1 MAEAAA
7 LTRRQALKLS
17 APLLAIP
24 WCMGCAKNDNELNIY
39 SWADYIGETTIADFS
54 KITGIKVNYDTYN
67 STPEMEAKML
77 AGSTGYDVVDQ
88 SGVTLRDFVKAGVYA
103 RLDKSRLPNWKN
115 LDPAVLAIASGYNPD
130 SAFGMPYMWGTT
142 GMTYNLDMVRQRLP
156 DADLESLDTIL
167 DPANAAKLSD
177 CGISLLDDQ
186 SLIWEVMS
194 YLGKPQDAY
203 SKGVM
208 DDVVKTVKRIRPS
221 VRTFDSS
228 NFLVSLPNK
237 DMCAVN
243 TWSGDYATAK
253 RRARDAGVDI
263 NLGYFVP
270 KTRAPAWVDMFC
282 IVADGQNRDNAYKFL
297 NYMMIPEV
305 IAKCTNHIKYAN
317 ANLASRKFVDRSVL
331 DDTTIYPTK
340 DVLARLYAPRSMS
353 AADSRLVND
362 ALNAIKAG

>member
-1 MAEAAA
+1 MTT
-7 LTRRQALKLS
+7 TRRDALKLS

-24 WCMGCAKNDNELNIY
+24 WCMSCSRAEDELNIY
-39 SWADYIGETTIADFS
+39 SWADYIGDTTIADFARL
-54 KITGIKVNYDTYN
+54 TGIKVNYDTYN

-77 AGSTGYDVVDQ
+77 AGSTGYDVVNQ
-88 SGVTLRDFVKAGVYA
+88 AGVSLGPFVKAGVYD

-115 LDPAVLAIASGYNPD
+115 LDPAVLTMASGYSPQ
-130 SAFGMPYMWGTT
+130 SAYGMPYMWGST

-156 DADLESLDTIL
+156 DADLESLDVIL
-167 DPANAAKLSD
+167 DPANAARISD

-194 YLGKPQDAY
+194 YLGKPRDVYTPA
-203 SKGVM
+203 VM
-208 DDVVKTVKRIRPS
+208 DDVVKAVKRVRPF

-237 DMCAVN
+237 EVCAVN
-243 TWSGDYATAK
+243 NWSGDYSTAR
-253 RRARDAGVDI
+253 RRAKEAGVDV

-270 KTRAPAWVDMFC
+270 RTSAPAWIDMYC
-282 IVADGQNRDNAYKFL
+282 IVSDGLNQNNAYKFL

-305 IAKCTNHIKYAN
+305 IAACTNHIKYAN
-317 ANLASRKFVDRSVL
+317 ANLASRKFIDRSVL
-331 DDTTIYPTK
+331 NDPTIYPTAE
-340 DVLARLYAPRSMS
+340 VMARLYAPKPLSEE
-353 AADSRLVND
+353 DSRLIND

>member
-1 MAEAAA
+1 MTI
-7 LTRRQALKLS
+7 TRREALKVS

-24 WCMGCAKNDNELNIY
+24 WCISCAKIEDGLNIY

-54 KITGIKVNYDTYN
+54 KISGIKVNYDTYN

-77 AGSTGYDVVDQ
+77 AGSTGYDVVIH
-88 SGVTLRDFVKAGVYA
+88 SGVTLRDFVKAGVYD
-103 RLDKSRLPNWKN
+103 RLDKRRLPNWKN
-115 LDPAVLAIASGYNPD
+115 LDPAVLSIASGYNQD
-130 SAFGMPYMWGTT
+130 NAYGVPYMWGST

-167 DPANAAKLSD
+167 DPANASRLAD

-194 YLGKPQDAY
+194 YLGKPQDVYTKA
-203 SKGVM
+203 VM
-208 DDVVKTVKRIRPS
+208 DDVVKTVKRIRPY

-237 DMCAVN
+237 EMCAVN
-243 TWSGDYATAK
+243 NWSGDYATAR
-253 RRARDAGVDI
+253 RRAKEAGVDI

-270 KTRAPAWVDMFC
+270 KTRSPAWVDMYC
-282 IVADGQNRDNAYKFL
+282 IVSDGLNKNNAYNFL

-305 IAKCTNHIKYAN
+305 IAQCTNHIKYAN

-331 DDTTIYPTK
+331 DDPTIYPTR
-340 DVLARLYAPRSMS
+340 DVLARLYAPKSLS
-353 AADSRLVND
+353 AADSRLIND